1 MEDSCE
7 PGINPYLIEEDGII
21 KGPRLT
27 KNLFLQKKDII
38 MDKTGQISENKISLS
53 NLAVDGLI
61 YGLVSGVAMYLCL
74 AAFALLS
81 GESPAA
87 VLEHFSI
94 GELTSPW
101 QGLFS
106 HLAVSGIYGALFGV
120 LIWPVLGRISDR
132 KIVSWLGGLSY
143 AAILLLLAQIAILPN
158 TNSPIDILSFWNWAI
173 AHGVYGLVLGGLFSR
188 K

>member
-1 MEDSCE
+1 MM
-7 PGINPYLIEEDGII
+7 
-21 KGPRLT
+21 
-27 KNLFLQKKDII
+27 DII
-38 MDKTGQISENKISLS
+38 MDKTGQISENKTSLRS
-53 NLAVDGLI
+53 LAVDGLI

-81 GESPAA
+81 GVSPAG

-106 HLAVSGIYGALFGV
+106 HLAVSGIYGSLFGV
-120 LIWPVLGRISDR
+120 LIWPVLARISDR
-132 KIVSWLGGLSY
+132 KIVSWLGGLFY
-143 AAILLLLAQIAILPN
+143 AAFLLLLAQIAILPN
-158 TNSPIDILSFWNWAI
+158 TNSPLDLLSFWHWAI

-188 K
+188 I